1 MLLPFGVY
9 GEGVNSSKKAQELV
23 NQLAI
28 TDGSPQDK
36 NSVARELVKMG
47 EVALPSLI
55 KGLGDRRP
63 SRPLY
68 LVSEQ
73 FMTVSVACTC
83 ILMELIYKLPDD
95 YPGSLLRKGADGRMH
110 RRPVF
115 NSQIWGQLD
124 EDEELKTWLGK
135 RSSKSLK
142 EIQIEAMSWII
153 KTEKKI
159 GFQNDR
165 ERVQYVV
172 PLEARLRTLQ
182 KEAEQADGKTPEA
195 SKPLH

>member
-1 MLLPFGVY
+1 MGVGINVEHLNAWY
-9 GEGVNSSKKAQELV
+9 GTTHTLQDINLNIPANHATALIGPSGCGKSTFVRCLNRMHETNPIARATGV
-23 NQLAI
+23 
-28 TDGSPQDK
+28 
-36 NSVARELVKMG
+36 VKMG

-63 SRPLY
+63 SRPLS

-153 KTEKKI
+153 KTENKI
-159 GFQNDR
+159 
-165 ERVQYVV
+165 
-172 PLEARLRTLQ
+172 
-182 KEAEQADGKTPEA
+182 
-195 SKPLH
+195 